1 MRGLLPPG
9 ARYRDRACANS
20 PPLDLA
26 PPALPRGDDHII
38 LRMDKRI
45 ALLAPALLL
54 ASSFALADDPAK
66 TVRVEIPVQVRTEI
80 RLQRSKQATAAKAD
94 RILGGNTYSKRLAA
108 REIAKPRRYVP
119 RAMRLKVKEVK
130 K

>member
-20 PPLDLA
+20 PPLDVA
-26 PPALPRGDDHII
+26 APALPRGDDHII

-80 RLQRSKQATAAKAD
+80 YLRQAKRETAAKAD
-94 RILGGNTYSKRLAA
+94 RLTGKNTYTQALA
-108 REIAKPRRYVP
+108 RKEFAKPKRYVP
-119 RAMRLKVKEVK
+119 RYVNVK
-130 K
+130 KK